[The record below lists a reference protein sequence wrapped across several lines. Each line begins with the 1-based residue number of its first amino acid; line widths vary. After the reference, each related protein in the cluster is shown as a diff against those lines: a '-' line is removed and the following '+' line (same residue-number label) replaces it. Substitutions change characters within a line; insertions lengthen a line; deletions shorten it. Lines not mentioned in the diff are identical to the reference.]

1 MYIDTTYSQGPK
13 VADMLMNEVE
23 PLLVKHRVDL
33 ALWGH
38 HHSYQRTCH
47 VQGRRC
53 LAPSGGVGPY
63 TAPVHFV
70 VGMAGFS
77 LTKGIQPVRPAW
89 AEYVNVDEWGV
100 GLITASQEALRMQFI
115 LNVDGSVGD
124 EVFLTSA
131 QHGGGDQ
138 LLRGGREGSLA

>member
-1 MYIDTTYSQGPK
+1 MYIDSLFPDDLK
-13 VADMLMNEVE
+13 VAEMLVKEVE

-47 VQGRRC
+47 VKSHLC

-63 TAPVHFV
+63 TAPVHMV
-70 VGMAGFS
+70 VGMAGFRLS
-77 LTKGIQPVRPAW
+77 KDIKPVRPTW
-89 AEYVNVDEWGV
+89 AEYVNVNEWGI
-100 GLITASQEALRMQFI
+100 GLITANKEALRIQFI
-115 LNVDGSVGD
+115 LNVDGSAAD

-131 QHGGGDQ
+131 QHVAGEPS
-138 LLRGGREGSLA
+138 LRGGF